1 MATITATL
9 SILLLPLLIILGV
22 ILWVT
27 ESREQRIRRWVES
40 GISQREAARRLNIS
54 RYAVRK
60 ALAAA

>member
-40 GISQREAARRLNIS
+40 GISQREVARCLEIS